1 MPTTYTSGHGGSLQ
15 IEQTNI
21 PIQNITIELSRAEID
36 VTSTADTKQI
46 SMAGRITRRVTCTA
60 IVHEDTHGALDV
72 FFGTNANSNYGAI
85 GLKGELSFVDSN
97 GATYTWQVM
106 LVTATITHDNQN
118 VATVAM
124 TLAEAEP

>member
-15 IEQTNI
+15 IEGTNI

-36 VTSTADTKQI
+36 VTSTADTTQI
-46 SMAGRITRRVTCTA
+46 SMAGRITRRVNCTA
-60 IVHEDTHGALDV
+60 IVHADTHGALDV
-72 FFGTNANSNYGAI
+72 FFGSGATYGNI
-85 GLKGELSFVDSN
+85 GLKGTLSFADSN
-97 GATYTWQVM
+97 GATYTWEVM

>member
-15 IEQTNI
+15 IESVNI
-21 PIQNITIELSRAEID
+21 PIQNITIELSRSEID

-60 IVHEDTHGALDV
+60 IVHANTHSALDV
-72 FFGTNANSNYGAI
+72 FFGTGATYGNI
-85 GLKGELSFVDSN
+85 GLKGTLSFTDSN
-97 GATYTWQVM
+97 AASYTWEVM
-106 LVTATITHDNQN
+106 LVTATITHDNQG

-124 TLAEAEP
+124 TLAEAEA